1 MAVYANKV
9 IGFSDSQI
17 TTFLIL
23 STVFAMSGSAAIGWL
38 IKKKGTVFSYCI
50 VLWIWLVALTLIM
63 VSPGETLFWI
73 VGPLA
78 GIGMGG
84 VWVVSRTII
93 VELSPPEKV
102 GEFFGL
108 YGLAG
113 KMASIVG
120 PLIWGSVVW
129 MLQDTQTLKYRAAV
143 GSLLLIT
150 AVTIIFFNKLKG
162 QLPKHSDA
170 G

>member
-1 MAVYANKV
+1 
-9 IGFSDSQI
+9 
-17 TTFLIL
+17 
-23 STVFAMSGSAAIGWL
+23 
-38 IKKKGTVFSYCI
+38 
-50 VLWIWLVALTLIM
+50 
-63 VSPGETLFWI
+63 
-73 VGPLA
+73 
-78 GIGMGG
+78 MGG

-93 VELSPPEKV
+93 VELSPKEKV

-129 MLQDTQTLKYRAAV
+129 MLQDTQTLKYRASI

-150 AVTIIFFNKLKG
+150 VITIILFNKLKE
-162 QLPKHSDA
+162 QLPKHSVA

>member
-1 MAVYANKV
+1 M
-9 IGFSDSQI
+9 
-17 TTFLIL
+17 L
-23 STVFAMSGSAAIGWL
+23 GSVVIGWL
-38 IKKKGTVFSYCI
+38 VKNKGTVFSYYT

-78 GIGMGG
+78 GAGMGG
-84 VWVVSRTII
+84 VWVVSRTMI
-93 VELSPPEKV
+93 VELSPTEKV

-113 KMASIVG
+113 KMASIAG

-129 MLQDTQTLKYRAAV
+129 MLQDTQTLKYRAAI

-150 AVTIIFFNKLKG
+150 VITVILFNKLKK
-162 QLPKHSDA
+162 QLPKHSVA